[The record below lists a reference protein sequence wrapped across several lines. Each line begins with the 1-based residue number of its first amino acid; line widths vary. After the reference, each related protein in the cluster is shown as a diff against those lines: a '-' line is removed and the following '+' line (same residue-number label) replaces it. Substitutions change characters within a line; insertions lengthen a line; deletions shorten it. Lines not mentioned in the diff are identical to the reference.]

1 MQDII
6 FLDFQGNENEAHCEA
21 TFITKS
27 ICILYR
33 NYLIFSSLMKFF
45 LLKYLILSI
54 LKKKTKSN
62 RLEFLILCNY
72 HEIVKKKTG
81 NFDDFTETIYTEI
94 WTLGWRKNGWLNLR
108 KVWLFEKVYH
118 YLSSLAINLSKWS
131 TFYTFCKPQIRLMF
145 RANKVLSM
153 FVSNVCL
160 LLIHSVNFTRI
171 FQFPNIKR

>member
-1 MQDII
+1 MGWGKVGCFNLKKYHNLQERI

-54 LKKKTKSN
+54 LKKKKKTKAN

-72 HEIVKKKTG
+72 HEIVKKKL
-81 NFDDFTETIYTEI
+81 EI
-94 WTLGWRKNGWLNLR
+94 SMT
-108 KVWLFEKVYH
+108 
-118 YLSSLAINLSKWS
+118 SQ
-131 TFYTFCKPQIRLMF
+131 KPFIQRYELEVDGKM
-145 RANKVLSM
+145 AG
-153 FVSNVCL
+153 
-160 LLIHSVNFTRI
+160 
-171 FQFPNIKR
+171 